1 MAGVMT
7 IERKDVAAPAAT
19 GRGLKY
25 LEQVAEVE
33 GRRGLPPVH
42 LWHPENCGELDIRIA
57 ADGQWFYLGTPIER
71 ERLVRLFS
79 TVLRH
84 DEDGRHYL
92 VTPVEKIGI
101 AVDDAPFVAVEMAVD
116 GEGRDQRISLRTNVD
131 DVVSVDGDHPLRFV
145 EQAETGGLKPYVLVR
160 GRLEALLAR
169 AVFYDLVALG
179 CTEMREGEEM
189 FGVWSAGE
197 FFAMAPAAAIGALE

>member
-1 MAGVMT
+1 MSTNEPTAS
-7 IERKDVAAPAAT
+7 AAPIPA
-19 GRGLKY
+19 GRGLKH
-25 LEQVAEVE
+25 LEQVAAVE
-33 GRRGLPPVH
+33 GRRGPPPVH
-42 LWHPENCGELDIRIA
+42 LWHPENHGELDIRIA

-71 ERLVRLFS
+71 KRLVRLFS

-101 AVDDAPFVAVEMAVD
+101 VVDDAPFLAVEMAVD

-131 DVVSVDGDHPLRFV
+131 DVVSVDADHPLRFAQ
-145 EQAETGGLKPYVLVR
+145 EESTGGVKPYVLVR

-169 AVFYDLVALG
+169 PVVYDLVAVG
-179 CTEMREGEEM
+179 CTEMRDGVEM
-189 FGVWSAGE
+189 FGVWSSGE
-197 FFAMAPAAAIGALE
+197 FFVMARAEDIGALD

>member
-1 MAGVMT
+1 MT
-7 IERKDVAAPAAT
+7 IERNEATAPAAT

-57 ADGQWFYLGTPIER
+57 ADGQWFYMGTPIER
-71 ERLVRLFS
+71 QRLVRLFS

-84 DEDGRHYL
+84 DDDGRHYL

-101 AVDDAPFVAVEMAVD
+101 AVEDAPFVAVEMAVD
-116 GEGRDQRISLRTNVD
+116 GKGRDQRISLRTNVD
-131 DVVSVDGDHPLRFV
+131 DVVSVDEDHPLRFV
-145 EQAETGGLKPYVLVR
+145 EQEETGGLKPYVLVR
-160 GRLEALLAR
+160 GRLEALLSR
-169 AVFYDLVALG
+169 AIFYDLVELG
-179 CTEMREGEEM
+179 ATEAQKGVEM
-189 FGVWSAGE
+189 FGVWSAGT
-197 FFAMAPAAAIGALE
+197 FFPMAPAAEIGAED

>member
-1 MAGVMT
+1 M
-7 IERKDVAAPAAT
+7 
-19 GRGLKY
+19 
-25 LEQVAEVE
+25 
-33 GRRGLPPVH
+33 H
-42 LWHPENCGELDIRIA
+42 LWHPENHGELDIRIA

-71 ERLVRLFS
+71 KRLVRLFS

-101 AVDDAPFVAVEMAVD
+101 VVDDAPFLAVEMAVD

-131 DVVSVDGDHPLRFV
+131 DVVSVDADHPLRFAQ
-145 EQAETGGLKPYVLVR
+145 EESTGGVKPYVLVR

-169 AVFYDLVALG
+169 PVVYDLVAVG
-179 CTEMREGEEM
+179 CTEMRDGVEM
-189 FGVWSAGE
+189 FGVWSSGE
-197 FFAMAPAAAIGALE
+197 FFVMARAEDIGALD